1 MIQCLCSSIKDVLQ
15 VCNNV
20 HEIPLALK
28 LSLCRK
34 TDCTFCK
41 TPLPTVLFSRS
52 PDTPFPSENHLEP
65 SPPNA
70 IAKAQEEA
78 KKGERWDKGLTLPGT
93 LDLGAFPYV
102 DEKLGVVFED
112 EDMVCRL
119 YQIQR
124 FS

>member
-1 MIQCLCSSIKDVLQ
+1 M
-15 VCNNV
+15 
-20 HEIPLALK
+20 
-28 LSLCRK
+28 
-34 TDCTFCK
+34 
-41 TPLPTVLFSRS
+41 LFSRS

-78 KKGERWDKGLTLPGT
+78 KKGERWDKGLTRPGT